1 MSAAIAPVDRAD
13 LAPLFQGRAE
23 LDVSILVPAYNEA
36 ESLPELAQRLTE
48 AIEPVTP
55 RFEILILDDGST
67 DATRKVALQLAQ
79 LHPQLR
85 VLSFRRN
92 YGKSA
97 ALAVGFRRARGAV
110 VVTID
115 ADLQDE
121 PSEIPQLIAH
131 LAQGYDLVS
140 GWKQERKDPFIK
152 RSTSRLFNA
161 VTGRACGLRLHDF
174 NCGLKAYRRPVTQ
187 SLPVYG
193 ELHRFLPALAH
204 LQGFRVTEM
213 KVRHHA
219 RRFGQTKFGRTRFL
233 NGMLDLMTVLF
244 LARRGTSP
252 LHFFGRIG
260 VGFAVVGGAICAYFL
275 VIWIGGA
282 GLRLR
287 PLMLLGIALLLLAVQ
302 FISLGLVAE
311 LLVASRDT
319 TTQYQLVDDE

>member
-1 MSAAIAPVDRAD
+1 VSTPVAAVDPAG
-13 LAPLFQGRAE
+13 LAGLFHGRAE
-23 LDVSILVPAYNEA
+23 LDVSVLVPAYNEA
-36 ESLPELAQRLTE
+36 ESLPELAERLI
-48 AIEPVTP
+48 AAMGSVTA

-67 DATRKVALQLAQ
+67 DATREVALQLAQ
-79 LHPQLR
+79 RFPQLR

-97 ALAVGFRRARGAV
+97 ALGVGFRRARGAV

-121 PSEIPQLIAH
+121 PGEIPLLIAR
-131 LAQGYDLVS
+131 LAEGFDLVS
-140 GWKQERKDPFIK
+140 GWKQDRKDPFVK
-152 RSTSRLFNA
+152 RSTSRLFNF

-187 SLPVYG
+187 SLTVYG

-252 LHFFGRIG
+252 LHFFGRVG
-260 VGFAVVGGAICAYFL
+260 LGFAAVGGLICAYFL
-275 VIWIGGA
+275 FIWIGGA
-282 GLRLR
+282 ALRLR
-287 PLMLLGIALLLLAVQ
+287 PLMLLAIALLLLAVQ